1 MSVKAS
7 DIEQGIRRIDSAL
20 TDYNYSN
27 AELLNSLRL
36 EGVYM
41 LELAG
46 VLTRGDLEMW
56 LAAIRQA
63 CFTASRS
70 QFA

>member
-1 MSVKAS
+1 MSVKVS

-41 LELAG
+41 LELAS
-46 VLTRGDLEMW
+46 VLTKGDLEVW

-63 CFTASRS
+63 CFMASRS